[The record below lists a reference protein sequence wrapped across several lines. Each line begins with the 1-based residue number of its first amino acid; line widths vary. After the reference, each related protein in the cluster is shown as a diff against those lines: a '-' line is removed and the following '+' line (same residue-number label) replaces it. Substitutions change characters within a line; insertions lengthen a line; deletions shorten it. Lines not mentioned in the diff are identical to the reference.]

1 MNLLNTNSK
10 ELYHFGILGMK
21 WGVRRYENPD
31 GTLTEAGK
39 ARYSKSKSKNSEDYD
54 NYRKLLKKK
63 PNELSNKE
71 IDTVNARYGKEK
83 QFRKIQNE
91 VKNGNSIAR
100 KILTTS
106 GTLLTGWIV
115 SESAKYIANHGKKVI
130 TDVLKKTSEQA
141 QDYLINEYLNGY

>member
-1 MNLLNTNSK
+1 MNLINDNSK

-39 ARYSKSKSKNSEDYD
+39 ARYSKSKSKNSEDYE

-71 IDTVNARYGKEK
+71 LDAVNSRYGKE
-83 QFRKIQNE
+83 QQYRKIR
-91 VKNGNSIAR
+91 NGNNIVK
-100 KILTTS
+100 KILITS
-106 GTLLTGWIV
+106 GSMLAGWIV
-115 SESAKYIANHGKKVI
+115 SESAKYIANYGKKI
-130 TDVLKKTSEQA
+130 ILKTLKTMKNNKNGN
-141 QDYLINEYLNGY
+141 INT